1 MPNSKKKIRTVVIE
15 DERRA
20 RETLVKLLTKYC
32 PEVEVAGEADSV
44 NGAIEI
50 IKQIKPKLVF
60 LDIELIGGT
69 GFDVLEHM
77 TPYDFWVV
85 FTSAY
90 EKYEEIAKQYPNS
103 VLMFKPLGIEDVINQ
118 VKQIFWK

>member
-1 MPNSKKKIRTVVIE
+1 MQNPKRKIRSVVIE

-32 PEVEVAGEADSV
+32 HEVEVVGESDSV

-50 IKQIKPKLVF
+50 IKQTKPELVF

-69 GFDVLEHM
+69 GFDVLEHLK
-77 TPYDFWVV
+77 PYDFSIV
-85 FTSAY
+85 FTTAY
-90 EKYEEIAKQYPNS
+90 EKYGEKTKQYSNS
-103 VLMFKPLGIEDVINQ
+103 VMMFKPLGIEDVINQ
-118 VKQIFWK
+118 VKRII

>member
-1 MPNSKKKIRTVVIE
+1 MQNSKKKISSVVIE

-32 PEVEVAGEADSV
+32 PEVEVVGEADSV

-50 IKQIKPKLVF
+50 IKQTKPQLVF
-60 LDIELIGGT
+60 LDIELIGGS
-69 GFDVLEHM
+69 GFNVLENINQ
-77 TPYDFWVV
+77 YDFTVV
-85 FTSAY
+85 FTTAY

-103 VLMFKPLGIEDVINQ
+103 VLMYKPLGIEEVRNH
-118 VKQIFWK
+118 VKRIISK